1 MSRKREIGSTLQP
14 NTKGVCIILLD
25 NIKDPEPHSPWDW
38 PKSRIFISWATKVQ
52 WRSDHNRKG
61 SSLELQKGNKKIEW
75 ETIYENSNIPNL
87 HCSPKLQKTLVS
99 TRVERERDRQRKSRH
114 ENPTRTK
121 KRIDIVSKQ
130 QKGFRTT
137 AQSARVKI
145 KNFHQLS
152 KQSEEENVP
161 IKNYKTSRI
170 WACSVLHSWKTA
182 TR

>member
-1 MSRKREIGSTLQP
+1 MYAQIEKKQPDMSRKREIGSTLQP

-38 PKSRIFISWATKVQ
+38 SKSRIFISWATKVQ

-137 AQSARVKI
+137 AQLARVKI

-152 KQSEEENVP
+152 KQGEENVP
-161 IKNYKTSRI
+161 IKN
-170 WACSVLHSWKTA
+170 
-182 TR
+182 